1 MDKPL
6 KILLVEDNPA
16 DAQLV
21 LKQLKRE
28 KIDFAEEL
36 VENQDQYV
44 QALANMNP
52 DIILSDYTLPRFDGM
67 QALLIRNELKPNI
80 PFILVTGSVN
90 EDVAV
95 KCMKSGADDYIIK
108 KNYYRLGEAIR
119 AAISKRELIARKEEV
134 EKELQRSREEFRLY
148 FENAAVGMSVTSP
161 DRSFLEINKTLCEM
175 TGYSKEELTGKKW
188 TDITY
193 HEDLDKNMILFQE
206 ALDGLRDNY
215 ALDKRFIRKDGSLV
229 NVALSVVCIRNED
242 GSVKHFLSSY
252 LDITERIKLEENIR
266 QERMMLR
273 TLLDNLPNPIYFLD
287 RYGKKIL
294 TNKAD
299 IALAGLTKPE
309 EVLYKTDLELYPGE
323 IGERGHADNIF
334 VLETGMPII
343 NREEYFFD
351 RNNRKRWHLTSK
363 FPLKDASGAVQ
374 GLVGIGHDITE
385 RKLFENE
392 MVKAKEKAEES
403 DRLKTAFLQNISH
416 EIRTPLNAIVGFST
430 LLNEEDID
438 QTARKSYAEMIVQS
452 SNHLLSVI
460 SDIVDISNIEAN
472 IVKINKSE
480 TDIGAILAS
489 VKRQFENAAWEK
501 GLQFIVDNKL
511 NEDERIIITDKARF
525 TQILI
530 NLVNN
535 AVKFTDKGHI
545 SVVAEHKDSNI
556 RVTVS
561 DTGIGIPPEFHA
573 RIFERFF
580 KVPHAGPKLYEGTG
594 LGLAIS
600 KAYAGLLGGNL
611 TFSSRPEAGSSFVF
625 TVPYIKPVAEIK
637 ESTQPGSE
645 QNQSFREKKRILIAE
660 DIDSNYKL
668 LTYFIRDINAEH
680 VRARNGKE
688 AVEICK
694 RGENFDLILMD
705 IKMPEMDGYTA
716 ARLIRELYPNVPIIA
731 QTAYA
736 DEREQVM
743 NSGFNAYI
751 SKPFDKKRL
760 LSVIFD
766 LVSPV

>member
-351 RNNRKRWHLTSK
+351 RNNRKRWLLTSK

-392 MVKAKEKAEES
+392 M
-403 DRLKTAFLQNISH
+403 
-416 EIRTPLNAIVGFST
+416 
-430 LLNEEDID
+430 
-438 QTARKSYAEMIVQS
+438 
-452 SNHLLSVI
+452 
-460 SDIVDISNIEAN
+460 
-472 IVKINKSE
+472 
-480 TDIGAILAS
+480 
-489 VKRQFENAAWEK
+489 
-501 GLQFIVDNKL
+501 
-511 NEDERIIITDKARF
+511 
-525 TQILI
+525 
-530 NLVNN
+530 
-535 AVKFTDKGHI
+535 
-545 SVVAEHKDSNI
+545 
-556 RVTVS
+556 
-561 DTGIGIPPEFHA
+561 
-573 RIFERFF
+573 
-580 KVPHAGPKLYEGTG
+580 
-594 LGLAIS
+594 
-600 KAYAGLLGGNL
+600 
-611 TFSSRPEAGSSFVF
+611 
-625 TVPYIKPVAEIK
+625 
-637 ESTQPGSE
+637 
-645 QNQSFREKKRILIAE
+645 
-660 DIDSNYKL
+660 
-668 LTYFIRDINAEH
+668 
-680 VRARNGKE
+680 
-688 AVEICK
+688 
-694 RGENFDLILMD
+694 
-705 IKMPEMDGYTA
+705 
-716 ARLIRELYPNVPIIA
+716 
-731 QTAYA
+731 
-736 DEREQVM
+736 
-743 NSGFNAYI
+743 
-751 SKPFDKKRL
+751 
-760 LSVIFD
+760 
-766 LVSPV
+766 